1 MKLFFIFSIIF
12 LIGCSPVKN
21 NLSNNVITDFV
32 IHEKSDSLDILYFP
46 PYIVSDDNKPSEYS
60 DIIKDYNLIGSD
72 SIRVDKIPE
81 PIYIREP
88 KYPIIAKK
96 KELEG
101 EVYIRIWIKKDG
113 TIRKAKAII
122 ASDNIFVEP
131 ALIAAMD
138 WKLTPAEKEGKSVEV
153 STFVPIKF
161 ILPVPLIN
169 AP

>member
-1 MKLFFIFSIIF
+1 MKLLLIFGIIF

-21 NLSNNVITDFV
+21 NLTDNVITDFV
-32 IHEKSDSLDILYFP
+32 IHEKSDSLDILFFP
-46 PYIVSDDNKPSEYS
+46 PYIVSDDSKPNEYS
-60 DIIKDYNLIGSD
+60 DIIKEYNLIGSD
-72 SIRVDKIPE
+72 SIRVDKFPE
-81 PIYIREP
+81 PIYIGEP

-96 KELEG
+96 RELEG

-122 ASDNIFVEP
+122 ASDDIFVEP
-131 ALIAAMD
+131 ALIASMD
-138 WKLTPAEKEGKSVEV
+138 WKLTPAEKDGKSIEV

-161 ILPVPLIN
+161 VLPAPLIN